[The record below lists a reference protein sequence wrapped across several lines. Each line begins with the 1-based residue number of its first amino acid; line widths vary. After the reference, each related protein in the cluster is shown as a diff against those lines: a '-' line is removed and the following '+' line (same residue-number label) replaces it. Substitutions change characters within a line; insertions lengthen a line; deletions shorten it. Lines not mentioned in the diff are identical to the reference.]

1 MPTLILSGSTGN
13 LGSVVTQL
21 FLDKGWN
28 VHAACISSTEA
39 SRLPDHPKC
48 SHSIGNLSDEN
59 DVEKLFQ
66 DAGGVNAVVHLVGG
80 IKADEPLATTTVDT
94 FDGMITLNTRTTFLV
109 LRQAMRA
116 LQASG
121 GAIVTIGAKAAL
133 HPETNKSAYAAAKA
147 AAINLTLTAAEEGKP
162 YGIRANCIVPGI
174 ILTAANLEWATGGE
188 EKNWTPPLDI
198 ADAIFS
204 LCSDSGKGISGAV
217 LPMYGK
223 IPS

>member
-1 MPTLILSGSTGN
+1 MSTLILTGSTGN

-28 VHAACISSTEA
+28 VHAACMNSSEA
-39 SRLPDHPKC
+39 SRLPVHPKC
-48 SHSIGNLSDEN
+48 SHSIGNLSNES
-59 DVEKLFQ
+59 DVEKLFK
-66 DAGGVNAVVHLVGG
+66 DAGKVSAVVHLVGG
-80 IKADEPLATTTVDT
+80 IKAGEPIASTSSDT
-94 FDGMITLNTRTTFLV
+94 FDSMIILNTRTTFLV
-109 LRQAMRA
+109 VREAMRT

-147 AAINLTLTAAEEGKP
+147 ASINLTLTAAEEGKP

-174 ILTAANLEWATGGE
+174 ILTAANLEWAIGGE
-188 EKNWTPPLDI
+188 ETNWTPPLDI
-198 ADAIFS
+198 AEAIFS
-204 LCSDSGKGISGAV
+204 LCSDSGKGISGAI